1 MIKIFV
7 ITHIRVLHICIGLK
21 KNVLGCFE
29 DIAQSYKNPNHVKY
43 PIKAL
48 SCQRMFFIVM
58 KGLQLNVSVQGIWN
72 FVSTLVHLMHV
83 VFRIKQ
89 LGLNL
94 AIWFVLMVYFKQ
106 CGLDL

>member
-7 ITHIRVLHICIGLK
+7 IAHIRVLNICIGLK
-21 KNVLGCFE
+21 KYVFECFE

-43 PIKAL
+43 PIRAL

-58 KGLQLNVSVQGIWN
+58 KVLPFNVDVQGIWN
-72 FVSTLVHLMHV
+72 FVSTSVHLMYV

-94 AIWFVLMVYFKQ
+94 EF
-106 CGLDL
+106 DS